1 MVRWFL
7 ASILAG
13 ALISITGLAAAGA
26 QQPDQVRITAVDNQA
41 YPRLRTSVTVLDE
54 SGRPVAGLDS
64 EAFKV
69 AADGKPVPVSGF
81 TTGQDPN
88 VPAAVVLA
96 FDTSGSMD
104 GTPIEQARHAGEARA
119 GQLRPAHTVAVRSV
133 RDT

>member
-13 ALISITGLAAAGA
+13 ALISITGLAGAGG

-69 AADGKPVPVSGF
+69 AADGKPVPVSL
-81 TTGQDPN
+81 N
-88 VPAAVVLA
+88 
-96 FDTSGSMD
+96 
-104 GTPIEQARHAGEARA
+104 IEVNFN
-119 GQLRPAHTVAVRSV
+119 LK
-133 RDT
+133 